1 MDEMM
6 EILKNLDWSPLFI
19 SIKTG
24 IVATI
29 FSFFLGIYAARKVVK
44 TTPGKKAII
53 DGILTLPMVLPPT
66 VAGFFLLL
74 IFSRRRPFG
83 IFLFENFGIK
93 VVQTWLGCII
103 AATVISFPL
112 MYRNARAAM
121 EQIDVNLIYAGRT
134 LGMSDT
140 EIFWKVVI
148 PTAGPGI
155 ASGTILTFARALG
168 EYGATSMLAGNIP
181 GKTQTMN
188 FYNINDAFYFV
199 DLPGYGYA
207 AVRQDFKAQW
217 GPMIEKYLRG
227 SGKLKAIFL
236 LVDIRHE
243 PSQNDCIM
251 YDWII
256 NAGFKPI
263 LVATKADKLKKS
275 QIPAALLTIS
285 NKLRVTEDTMII
297 PFSALK
303 KDGRDEIMKKID
315 DILKQ

>member
-44 TTPGKKAII
+44 TTPGKKAVI

-181 GKTQTMN
+181 GKTGTISQKIAMVIQDGDYMTAGVWVAIVMVIAFLVIFLMN
-188 FYNINDAFYFV
+188 LI
-199 DLPGYGYA
+199 
-207 AVRQDFKAQW
+207 
-217 GPMIEKYLRG
+217 
-227 SGKLKAIFL
+227 SGKK
-236 LVDIRHE
+236 
-243 PSQNDCIM
+243 
-251 YDWII
+251 
-256 NAGFKPI
+256 
-263 LVATKADKLKKS
+263 
-275 QIPAALLTIS
+275 
-285 NKLRVTEDTMII
+285 
-297 PFSALK
+297 
-303 KDGRDEIMKKID
+303 MKNVKRW
-315 DILKQ
+315 

>member
-1 MDEMM
+1 M

-93 VVQTWLGCII
+93 IVQTWLGCII

-181 GKTQTMN
+181 GKTGTISQKIAMVIQDGDYMTAGVWVAIVMVIAFLVIFLMN
-188 FYNINDAFYFV
+188 LI
-199 DLPGYGYA
+199 
-207 AVRQDFKAQW
+207 
-217 GPMIEKYLRG
+217 
-227 SGKLKAIFL
+227 SGKK
-236 LVDIRHE
+236 
-243 PSQNDCIM
+243 
-251 YDWII
+251 
-256 NAGFKPI
+256 
-263 LVATKADKLKKS
+263 
-275 QIPAALLTIS
+275 
-285 NKLRVTEDTMII
+285 
-297 PFSALK
+297 
-303 KDGRDEIMKKID
+303 MKNVKRW
-315 DILKQ
+315 

>member
-1 MDEMM
+1 MM

-181 GKTQTMN
+181 GKTGTISQKIAMVIQDGDYMTAGVWVAIVLVIAFLVIFLMN
-188 FYNINDAFYFV
+188 LI
-199 DLPGYGYA
+199 
-207 AVRQDFKAQW
+207 
-217 GPMIEKYLRG
+217 
-227 SGKLKAIFL
+227 SGKK
-236 LVDIRHE
+236 
-243 PSQNDCIM
+243 
-251 YDWII
+251 
-256 NAGFKPI
+256 
-263 LVATKADKLKKS
+263 
-275 QIPAALLTIS
+275 
-285 NKLRVTEDTMII
+285 
-297 PFSALK
+297 
-303 KDGRDEIMKKID
+303 MKNVKRW
-315 DILKQ
+315 

>member
-1 MDEMM
+1 MCIRDR
-6 EILKNLDWSPLFI
+6 
-19 SIKTG
+19 IKTG

-181 GKTQTMN
+181 GKTGTISQKIAMVIQDGDYMTAGVWVAIVMVIAFLVIFLMN
-188 FYNINDAFYFV
+188 LI
-199 DLPGYGYA
+199 
-207 AVRQDFKAQW
+207 
-217 GPMIEKYLRG
+217 
-227 SGKLKAIFL
+227 SGKK
-236 LVDIRHE
+236 
-243 PSQNDCIM
+243 
-251 YDWII
+251 
-256 NAGFKPI
+256 
-263 LVATKADKLKKS
+263 
-275 QIPAALLTIS
+275 
-285 NKLRVTEDTMII
+285 
-297 PFSALK
+297 
-303 KDGRDEIMKKID
+303 MKNVKRW
-315 DILKQ
+315 